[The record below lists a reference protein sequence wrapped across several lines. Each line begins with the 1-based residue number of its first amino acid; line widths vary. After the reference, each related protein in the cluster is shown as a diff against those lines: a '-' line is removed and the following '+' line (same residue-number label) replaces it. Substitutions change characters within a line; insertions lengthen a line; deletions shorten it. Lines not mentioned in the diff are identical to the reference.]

1 MKTPDLFPQSLQ
13 HQALSEAAK
22 HSDGVND
29 ITLRH
34 ILEDI
39 GFDLDEVTK
48 NDLRQKVD
56 GYVLE
61 PGPIKVESRSYHFP
75 LSHRDDPATSHDA
88 AQSVKEVSKQHRVM
102 CLTALALY
110 GPMTA
115 HEVAARCKFDHWSV
129 AARRLTELHEQGTIE
144 RIHTDVPGV
153 YQTRKT
159 PSGRQACLWR
169 VVRA

>member
-13 HQALSEAAK
+13 HQALSEP
-22 HSDGVND
+22 V
-29 ITLRH
+29 TMTR
-34 ILEDI
+34 ILT
-39 GFDLDEVTK
+39 DLGLEIDEVTAT
-48 NDLRQKVD
+48 DLRQQVI
-56 GYVLE
+56 GYVEYDTL
-61 PGPIKVESRSYHFP
+61 P
-75 LSHRDDPATSHDA
+75 LSHRNDPVTSHDA

-110 GPMTA
+110 GSQTA
-115 HEVAARCKFDHWSV
+115 HEVAARCGFDHWSV

-159 PSGRQACLWR
+159 PSGRSACVWR
-169 VVRA
+169 VVRPC

>member
-13 HQALSEAAK
+13 HQALSYVPDRLSLGDGNEWEKTPAGLAAR
-22 HSDGVND
+22 GP
-29 ITLRH
+29 
-34 ILEDI
+34 
-39 GFDLDEVTK
+39 
-48 NDLRQKVD
+48 
-56 GYVLE
+56 YV
-61 PGPIKVESRSYHFP
+61 P
-75 LSHRDDPATSHDA
+75 LSHRNDPATSHDA

-159 PSGRQACLWR
+159 PSGRSACVWR
-169 VVRA
+169 VVRPC